1 MIQMI
6 QIIQIIQR
14 QSSSYVIADES
25 PGFSAVPREFWNSRI
40 SGAEFMKIFMKINE
54 PLKEL

>member
-1 MIQMI
+1 MI